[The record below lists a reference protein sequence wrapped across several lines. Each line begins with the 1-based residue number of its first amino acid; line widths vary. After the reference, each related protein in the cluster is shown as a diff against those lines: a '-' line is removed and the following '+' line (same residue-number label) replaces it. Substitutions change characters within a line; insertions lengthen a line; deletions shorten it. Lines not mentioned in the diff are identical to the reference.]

1 MGIIARPHQADAHC
15 ATQRNHT
22 PGGGDDSGLAHFFH
36 AADGQEAHQH
46 LRHTEVTQAPRQH
59 GDDGDDAVVGGRAE
73 HGLARLDELLAG
85 GRVQLGRGHLRAG
98 QVAGDGT
105 QEFHGVVDTARAG
118 HGADEHHR
126 EREEHEHALNEVGH
140 HHRQVAA
147 HHGVDE
153 HDHRADDHHDVVVE
167 TEQRGEQ
174 LAHGHEAAAHVHA
187 EEHQDDHGRDG
198 GDHALLVMET
208 LGEEVRNG
216 DGIVGHYRVA
226 AQSPGHK
233 LPVEIG
239 AERQSD
245 GGPHRVGRTSEVGQA
260 RQAHQQPA
268 AHVGGFGAQG
278 REPRPHAAPAR
289 KVFLGGGVGAFGVDE
304 SDGQHGRKID
314 DHGQQNPE
322 IVGQLRPSSIMT
334 PSGYRHGRT
343 MC

>member
-1 MGIIARPHQADAHC
+1 M
-15 ATQRNHT
+15 
-22 PGGGDDSGLAHFFH
+22 
-36 AADGQEAHQH
+36 
-46 LRHTEVTQAPRQH
+46 
-59 GDDGDDAVVGGRAE
+59 
-73 HGLARLDELLAG
+73 
-85 GRVQLGRGHLRAG
+85 
-98 QVAGDGT
+98 
-105 QEFHGVVDTARAG
+105 
-118 HGADEHHR
+118 
-126 EREEHEHALNEVGH
+126 NEVGH

-216 DGIVGHYRVA
+216 DGIAGHYRVA

-239 AERQSD
+239 AERQAD
-245 GGPHRVGRTSEVGQA
+245 GGPHRVGRAGEVGQA

-322 IVGQLRPSSIMT
+322 IVGQLRPLPNHDAKRLPPWQELCADMRADMRLTPERRHTDRHSREYGRNALRLMVVDTRAQAPSTVSILRRCFIRAPPT
-334 PSGYRHGRT
+334 
-343 MC
+343 